1 MVAET
6 RVRRSP
12 EFEAAQESYIDLLTQ
27 QVGRAPGTAGIPTL
41 AQLGPQVAGVD
52 PLTQAAQQRAA
63 TQAGLGQLTFT
74 PEGTVSGIGTGT
86 GVAGFQPFLDQAA
99 KFQTDAATTLGAVP
113 TDIAAARTTLG
124 GVPSDIAAARTTLG
138 GVPADITAARALTG
152 PTAFQQ
158 FMSPYQQQVIQ
169 TTLDEFD
176 KQAASGIPA
185 LQAQAIGAG
194 AFGGGREGVQLAE
207 YQAQSDKNRAALQ
220 AQLLQQ
226 GFTQA
231 QNLAQQDFARR
242 QALTGLQQNL
252 AQSQLG
258 LGTTTGGLA
267 TSQLGLGEFSR
278 GLASLQPSL
287 EAATQQQLGTAGT
300 GALSLRQALLD
311 ADQQRAQLA
320 YQEPISRIQALGSGL
335 ASQVGGVPTTT
346 QTLGTTQPVAS
357 PLSQALQVGLTA
369 YGLGNI
375 FGGN

>member
-74 PEGTVSGIGTGT
+74 PEGTVDTIGTGT
-86 GVAGFQPFLDQAA
+86 GVAGFEPFLDQA
-99 KFQTDAATTLGAVP
+99 KQFQTDAATTLGAVP
-113 TDIAAARTTLG
+113 
-124 GVPSDIAAARTTLG
+124 SDIAAARATLG

-158 FMSPYQQQVIQ
+158 VIQ

-176 KQAASGIPA
+176 RQAAAGIPA
-185 LQAQAIGAG
+185 LQASAVAAG
-194 AFGGGREGVQLAE
+194 AFGGGREGVRLAE
-207 YQAQSDKNRAALQ
+207 FQAQSDKNRAALQ